1 MKVNLNIVLLFTFLT
16 LTGTVIISVPDWIS
30 DSNSFLKSF
39 VGEQLLS
46 ALGVILAINLASLA
60 QLHLSL
66 NKMEERRGTKFLEG
80 ARAEIRSSAR
90 WMIGL
95 FVAALV
101 IAILKPL
108 IGTAPRALA
117 AANGAAMFILG
128 FYILVMADIVDAI
141 FDLEPDIEDPNEP
154 PKGHS

>member
-1 MKVNLNIVLLFTFLT
+1 MKVNFNVVLLFATLT
-16 LTGTVIISVPDWIS
+16 LTGAVIISAPDWIS

-66 NKMEERRGTKFLEG
+66 NKIEERRGEKFLAG

-95 FVAALV
+95 FVAAVV
-101 IAILKPL
+101 IVVLKPL
-108 IGTAPRALA
+108 IGTHPRALA
-117 AANGAAMFILG
+117 AANGSALFILG

-141 FDLEPDIEDPNEP
+141 FDLEPDIEDSDEP
-154 PKGHS
+154 PSGA